1 MTGAPLRALARARV
15 PLGFVSAAAA
25 LVLASPSWTSWMIG
39 GAVATAGEVLRIWAA
54 GHIEKGREVTRSGP
68 YGYVRHPL
76 YLGSTIMG
84 VGFMIAA
91 RSWIVAAIV
100 GTYLLFT
107 LVAAMRTEEATLDER
122 FAGEYSAYRRG
133 AAPPVSRGFSFA
145 RAMANKEYRA
155 VAGLAIGM
163 AILFWRAGA

>member
-1 MTGAPLRALARARV
+1 MWRPLARLRV
-15 PLGFVSAAAA
+15 PLGFAFAA
-25 LVLASPSWTSWMIG
+25 LAFWLAEPTVSSAGRGLLVALIG
-39 GAVATAGEVLRIWAA
+39 QALRIWAA

-122 FAGEYSAYRRG
+122 FAGEYSAYRSG
-133 AAPPVSRGFSFA
+133 AAPAVSRRFSFA

>member
-1 MTGAPLRALARARV
+1 MWRPLARLRV
-15 PLGFVSAAAA
+15 PLGFAFAA
-25 LVLASPSWTSWMIG
+25 LAFWLAQPTVSSAGRGLLVALIG
-39 GAVATAGEVLRIWAA
+39 QALRIWAA

>member
-1 MTGAPLRALARARV
+1 MWRPLARLRV
-15 PLGFVSAAAA
+15 PLGFAFAA
-25 LVLASPSWTSWMIG
+25 LAFWLAEPTVSSAGRGLLVALIG
-39 GAVATAGEVLRIWAA
+39 QALRIWAA

-91 RSWIVAAIV
+91 RSWIVAALV

-133 AAPPVSRGFSFA
+133 AAPPVSRRFSFA

>member
-1 MTGAPLRALARARV
+1 MWKPLARLRV
-15 PLGFVSAAAA
+15 PLGFAFAA
-25 LVLASPSWTSWMIG
+25 LAFWLAQPTVSSAGRGLLVALIG
-39 GAVATAGEVLRIWAA
+39 QALRIWAA